1 MAASR
6 NGTACVVEAS
16 NSMESERWRRVEEL
30 FYAALE
36 REPGTASAFLQ
47 QACGD
52 DAELLREVQSLLDSS
67 QQSLGFAHRALV
79 NVAREQIADLP
90 PVGKRVGAYMLQKKL
105 GEGGMGAVY
114 LAIRADA
121 SDQQQVAIKLMQPW
135 VRPSPR
141 MLQRF
146 TTERQIL
153 ANLKH
158 PNIAGLLDA
167 GITDDGSPYLAM
179 EYVDGIPIDDYCC
192 KARLLTDDRLKLFL
206 TVCAAVEHA
215 HENHVV
221 HRDIKPANILVTAE
235 GVPKLLDFGI
245 AKLLDPIAKEQTVT
259 RLSQRMMT
267 LEYASPEQVYGG
279 KVTPSADVYA
289 LGVLLHLLL
298 AGRHPF
304 QLKGKSPLEIGRI
317 ICEQPPEAPSRTI
330 DFDTCRSPADAAR
343 KLHGDLDHIVL
354 MAMHKRPRHRY
365 VSVES
370 LSRDVTAYLNKDPL
384 STRNYTRARRV
395 AKFVRRH
402 KGVAIV
408 AALLLI
414 LALVGFVVGMVIR
427 SGRASPRI
435 GKSSGSG
442 QVSECRLPRF
452 VPSFSPAVRLGRAT
466 DNSDLAYHT
475 HP

>member
-1 MAASR
+1 
-6 NGTACVVEAS
+6 
-16 NSMESERWRRVEEL
+16 
-30 FYAALE
+30 
-36 REPGTASAFLQ
+36 
-47 QACGD
+47 
-52 DAELLREVQSLLDSS
+52 
-67 QQSLGFAHRALV
+67 
-79 NVAREQIADLP
+79 
-90 PVGKRVGAYMLQKKL
+90 
-105 GEGGMGAVY
+105 
-114 LAIRADA
+114 
-121 SDQQQVAIKLMQPW
+121 
-135 VRPSPR
+135 
-141 MLQRF
+141 
-146 TTERQIL
+146 
-153 ANLKH
+153 
-158 PNIAGLLDA
+158 
-167 GITDDGSPYLAM
+167 
-179 EYVDGIPIDDYCC
+179 
-192 KARLLTDDRLKLFL
+192 
-206 TVCAAVEHA
+206 
-215 HENHVV
+215 
-221 HRDIKPANILVTAE
+221 

-330 DFDTCRSPADAAR
+330 DVDTCRSPDDAAR

-365 VSVES
+365 VSVDS
-370 LSRDVTAYLNKDPL
+370 LSRDVTAYLNEDPL
-384 STRNYTRARRV
+384 STRGYTRAQRV

-402 KGVAIV
+402 KGVALV

-452 VPSFSPAVRLGRAT
+452 APSFSTAARLGRAT

-475 HP
+475 HPSPAS

>member
-1 MAASR
+1 M
-6 NGTACVVEAS
+6 
-16 NSMESERWRRVEEL
+16 
-30 FYAALE
+30 
-36 REPGTASAFLQ
+36 
-47 QACGD
+47 
-52 DAELLREVQSLLDSS
+52 
-67 QQSLGFAHRALV
+67 
-79 NVAREQIADLP
+79 
-90 PVGKRVGAYMLQKKL
+90 
-105 GEGGMGAVY
+105 
-114 LAIRADA
+114 
-121 SDQQQVAIKLMQPW
+121 
-135 VRPSPR
+135 
-141 MLQRF
+141 
-146 TTERQIL
+146 
-153 ANLKH
+153 
-158 PNIAGLLDA
+158 
-167 GITDDGSPYLAM
+167 
-179 EYVDGIPIDDYCC
+179 DGIPIDDYCC

-317 ICEQPPEAPSRTI
+317 ICEQPPEAPSRTV
-330 DFDTCRSPADAAR
+330 DFDMCRSPADAAR
-343 KLHGDLDHIVL
+343 KLRGDLDHIVL

-370 LSRDVTAYLNKDPL
+370 LSRDVTAYLNEDPL
-384 STRNYTRARRV
+384 STRNYTRAQRV

-414 LALVGFVVGMVIR
+414 LALVGFVVSMVIR

-442 QVSECRLPRF
+442 QVAECRLPRF
-452 VPSFSPAVRLGRAT
+452 APSFSPAVRLGRAT
-466 DNSDLAYHT
+466 DNSDLAYHN
-475 HP
+475 HPSPAS